1 MKVFKVWVDKCDY
14 DTYDSFVCVANSEDE
29 IRSHISIDRQ
39 KRRIIHMDGN
49 EAYENYITFYDSQGE
64 IYIEEVNLNVD
75 KPYIVC
81 SSYNAGWEWGDNMEK
96 SPLKAIRAKCLECC
110 CGSAYEVKNC
120 TIHDCN
126 LYPFRLGSNPF
137 RTRSMTDEQKQ
148 AASERLKSARLA
160 KKSLTNNEE
169 NSD

>member
-1 MKVFKVWVDKCDY
+1 
-14 DTYDSFVCVANSEDE
+14 
-29 IRSHISIDRQ
+29 
-39 KRRIIHMDGN
+39 
-49 EAYENYITFYDSQGE
+49 
-64 IYIEEVNLNVD
+64 
-75 KPYIVC
+75 
-81 SSYNAGWEWGDNMEK
+81 MEK

-126 LYPFRLGSNPF
+126 LYPYRLGNNPF

-148 AASERLKSARLA
+148 AVAERLKSARLA

-169 NSD
+169 NSDQLIRQGKCRVRCLGKFIDYQCMIILLSCLGSFAAGVAIGMLIVYLYWCRIERELNETIEKTLNRCNLTLDK